1 MAKRNTIIRINGR
14 HYDALTGMPLSEAPV
29 APAPLK
35 TAKSIDGVVGPHKQ
49 APSIIKPVHAETRLT
64 PTPIA
69 TTPKKAAPAKTHT
82 PAAHAKAHTARP
94 SGTLMRHAVAKPQA
108 TTLKRHA
115 KVQGSTLATAKRMH
129 PVKVTPK
136 ASVYRINADRLAR
149 ATQVSLSPKISRFA
163 QEVASMSSPVVAHDA
178 LAAINKAIVI
188 PQVAAP
194 QRVVYR
200 PDVMPVRS
208 NRNQSTTDIFE
219 RALQRATSHEQ
230 PVPVVTTNKRARVT
244 KSLRRRM
251 VSYSAGA
258 VAVLAIAG
266 FFGMQNLDTI
276 QFKMASS
283 QAGFSAT
290 MPSYKP
296 AGFAVDSVRSY
307 NGYVGLKYVAD
318 SIEGGSSY
326 AITEKPSNW
335 NSATLLTNI
344 QANSNTPSYRV
355 VEKAGRTV
363 YLYGNN
369 QAAWVNNGI
378 LYQLVSS
385 NELGN
390 HEIGQIAASM

>member
-1 MAKRNTIIRINGR
+1 MAKRNTSIRINGR
-14 HYDALTGMPLSEAPV
+14 HYDALTGALLSDVTSLPV
-29 APAPLK
+29 TAHAKP
-35 TAKSIDGVVGPHKQ
+35 AKSIDGVVGTTSKP
-49 APSIIKPVHAETRLT
+49 APTIIKPVQAETKLT
-64 PTPIA
+64 TESPV
-69 TTPKKAAPAKTHT
+69 KKPAPVKVHVAG
-82 PAAHAKAHTARP
+82 AHAKAHTVKP
-94 SGTLMRHAVAKPQA
+94 SATLMRHAVNKPQA
-108 TTLKRHA
+108 ASLKRHA
-115 KVQGSTLATAKRMH
+115 KVQGSTLATAKRMY
-129 PVKVTPK
+129 PVKLTPK

-149 ATQVSLSPKISRFA
+149 ATQVNLSPKISRFA
-163 QEVASMSSPVVAHDA
+163 QEMAAATPVAAQEA
-178 LAAINKAIVI
+178 LVAINKAIVI
-188 PQVAAP
+188 PQIAAP

-200 PDVMPVRS
+200 PDVMPVRHNS
-208 NRNQSTTDIFE
+208 SSADIFE

-230 PVPVVTTNKRARVT
+230 PAPVISTSKRTRVT

-266 FFGMQNLDTI
+266 FFGVQNLDTI
-276 QFKMASS
+276 QFRVASS
-283 QAGFSAT
+283 QAGFAAT

-318 SIEGGSSY
+318 SINGPSSF

-335 NSATLLTNI
+335 NSATLLNNI
-344 QANSNTPSYRV
+344 QANSNTASYRV

-378 LYQLVSS
+378 LYQLVSTS
-385 NELGN
+385 ELGN